1 LEQNKDIDQFD
12 IPLAKRTYLNN
23 PNSILLKKLLIFSPF
38 LFLIFSVVALRFIR
52 NVELIPLNNLK
63 FQVERN
69 HDARIL
75 GHLPYNE
82 TPKEKL
88 VLIEPNIEVHMDMR
102 DSLLKMREQA
112 KKDGIYLVF
121 LSGYRS
127 INLQNDIFYSLKSIR
142 NQEAAERA
150 RVSAPPGYSEHS
162 TGFAIDIGDATQR
175 ETDFETGFENTDAFR
190 WLIKN
195 AAKFHFKLSFNKDNK
210 YIDYEPWHWRYEG
223 SIEALKGK
231 CNFGPHRDDVEF
243 LINNVSIRKYGS
255 SGQQRTFILALKMA
269 ELDLLTKTLNVPP
282 MLILDD
288 VLAELDLTR
297 QNMLLNSV
305 GKDSQCFISATHLDK
320 FNQSFLGSS
329 QMIHL

>member
-1 LEQNKDIDQFD
+1 LEQNKDINQFD

-23 PNSILLKKLLIFSPF
+23 TNSLFFKKLLIFSPF
-38 LFLIFSVVALRFIR
+38 LFLFFSIASLRLIR
-52 NVELIPLNNLK
+52 NIELGPLINQK
-63 FQVERN
+63 FQAERN
-69 HDARIL
+69 HDHRIL

-82 TPKEKL
+82 IPNEKL
-88 VLIEPNIEVHMDMR
+88 VLIEPNVEVHIDMR
-102 DSLLKMREQA
+102 DSLLKMREEA

-175 ETDFETGFENTDAFR
+175 ETDFETEFENTEAFR

-195 AAKFHFKLSFNKDNK
+195 AAKFHFKLSFNKNNK

-223 SIEALKGK
+223 SIEALKVFETTNK
-231 CNFGPHRDDVEF
+231 E
-243 LINNVSIRKYGS
+243 
-255 SGQQRTFILALKMA
+255 
-269 ELDLLTKTLNVPP
+269 
-282 MLILDD
+282 
-288 VLAELDLTR
+288 
-297 QNMLLNSV
+297 
-305 GKDSQCFISATHLDK
+305 
-320 FNQSFLGSS
+320 
-329 QMIHL
+329 

>member
-1 LEQNKDIDQFD
+1 MELNKDIDQFD

-23 PNSILLKKLLIFSPF
+23 PNSTLLKKLLIFSPF
-38 LFLIFSVVALRFIR
+38 LLLILSFAALRFIR
-52 NVELIPLNNLK
+52 NVELIPFNNLK
-63 FQVERN
+63 FEVKRN

-75 GHLPYNE
+75 GHLPYKE

-88 VLIEPNIEVHMDMR
+88 VLIEPNIEVHIDMR
-102 DSLLKMREQA
+102 DSLLKMRKEA
-112 KKDGIYLVF
+112 KKDGIFLVF

-175 ETDFETGFENTDAFR
+175 ETDFESDFENTDAFR
-190 WLIKN
+190 WLINN

-223 SIEALKGK
+223 SIEALKVFERA
-231 CNFGPHRDDVEF
+231 N
-243 LINNVSIRKYGS
+243 RK
-255 SGQQRTFILALKMA
+255 L
-269 ELDLLTKTLNVPP
+269 
-282 MLILDD
+282 
-288 VLAELDLTR
+288 
-297 QNMLLNSV
+297 
-305 GKDSQCFISATHLDK
+305 
-320 FNQSFLGSS
+320 
-329 QMIHL
+329 

>member
-1 LEQNKDIDQFD
+1 MELNKDIDQFD

-23 PNSILLKKLLIFSPF
+23 QNSTSLKKLLIFSPF
-38 LFLIFSVVALRFIR
+38 LFFIFSVAALRFIR

-63 FQVERN
+63 FPVERN

-82 TPKEKL
+82 TPEEKL
-88 VLIEPNIEVHMDMR
+88 VLIEPKIVVHMDMR
-102 DSLLKMREQA
+102 DSLLKMRKEA

-127 INLQNDIFYSLKSIR
+127 INLQNDIFYSLKSFR

-175 ETDFETGFENTDAFR
+175 ETDFEADFENTDAFR

-223 SIEALKGK
+223 SIEALKVFESA
-231 CNFGPHRDDVEF
+231 N
-243 LINNVSIRKYGS
+243 RK
-255 SGQQRTFILALKMA
+255 F
-269 ELDLLTKTLNVPP
+269 
-282 MLILDD
+282 
-288 VLAELDLTR
+288 
-297 QNMLLNSV
+297 
-305 GKDSQCFISATHLDK
+305 
-320 FNQSFLGSS
+320 
-329 QMIHL
+329 

>member
-1 LEQNKDIDQFD
+1 MELNKDIDQFD

-23 PNSILLKKLLIFSPF
+23 PNSNLLKKLFIFSPF
-38 LFLIFSVVALRFIR
+38 LFLIFSGAALQLTR
-52 NVELIPLNNLK
+52 NVEVPLNKLK

-69 HDARIL
+69 HDARVL

-102 DSLLKMREQA
+102 DSLLKMREEA

-175 ETDFETGFENTDAFR
+175 ENDFE
-190 WLIKN
+190 
-195 AAKFHFKLSFNKDNK
+195 K
-210 YIDYEPWHWRYEG
+210 YNLME
-223 SIEALKGK
+223 
-231 CNFGPHRDDVEF
+231 
-243 LINNVSIRKYGS
+243 
-255 SGQQRTFILALKMA
+255 
-269 ELDLLTKTLNVPP
+269 
-282 MLILDD
+282 
-288 VLAELDLTR
+288 
-297 QNMLLNSV
+297 
-305 GKDSQCFISATHLDK
+305 
-320 FNQSFLGSS
+320 
-329 QMIHL
+329 

>member
-1 LEQNKDIDQFD
+1 MELKKDIDQFD

-23 PNSILLKKLLIFSPF
+23 PKSTLLKKLLLFSPF
-38 LFLIFSVVALRFIR
+38 LFLIFSVAAMRFIR
-52 NVELIPLNNLK
+52 NVELIPQ

-102 DSLLKMREQA
+102 DSLLKMREEA

-127 INLQNDIFYSLKSIR
+127 INLQKDIFYSLKSIR

-175 ETDFETGFENTDAFR
+175 ETDFETDFEHTNAFR
-190 WLIKN
+190 WLKNN

-223 SIEALKGK
+223 SIEALKVFE
-231 CNFGPHRDDVEF
+231 NS
-243 LINNVSIRKYGS
+243 NRK
-255 SGQQRTFILALKMA
+255 L
-269 ELDLLTKTLNVPP
+269 
-282 MLILDD
+282 
-288 VLAELDLTR
+288 
-297 QNMLLNSV
+297 
-305 GKDSQCFISATHLDK
+305 
-320 FNQSFLGSS
+320 
-329 QMIHL
+329 

>member
-1 LEQNKDIDQFD
+1 MELNKDINQFD
-12 IPLAKRTYLNN
+12 IPLAKRIYLNN
-23 PNSILLKKLLIFSPF
+23 PNSISLKKLLIFSPF
-38 LFLIFSVVALRFIR
+38 IFLIFSVTALRLTR
-52 NVELIPLNNLK
+52 NSELGSLNNLK

-69 HDARIL
+69 HESRVL
-75 GHLPYNE
+75 GHLPYDE
-82 TPKEKL
+82 VPEEKL
-88 VLIEPNIEVHMDMR
+88 VLIEPNIEVHIDMR
-102 DSLLKMREQA
+102 DSLLKMREEA

-175 ETDFETGFENTDAFR
+175 ETDFETDFENTETFR

-223 SIEALKGK
+223 SIEALKVFE
-231 CNFGPHRDDVEF
+231 NS
-243 LINNVSIRKYGS
+243 NRKYKS
-255 SGQQRTFILALKMA
+255 
-269 ELDLLTKTLNVPP
+269 N
-282 MLILDD
+282 
-288 VLAELDLTR
+288 
-297 QNMLLNSV
+297 
-305 GKDSQCFISATHLDK
+305 
-320 FNQSFLGSS
+320 
-329 QMIHL
+329 

>member
-1 LEQNKDIDQFD
+1 MELNKDIDQFD

-23 PNSILLKKLLIFSPF
+23 PNSKLLKKLLIFSPF
-38 LFLIFSVVALRFIR
+38 LFLVFSVATLRFIK

-63 FQVERN
+63 FQVKRN

-75 GHLPYNE
+75 GHLPYKE

-102 DSLLKMREQA
+102 DSLLKMREEA

-175 ETDFETGFENTDAFR
+175 ETDFETDFENTDAFR

-223 SIEALKGK
+223 SIEALKVFESA
-231 CNFGPHRDDVEF
+231 N
-243 LINNVSIRKYGS
+243 RK
-255 SGQQRTFILALKMA
+255 L
-269 ELDLLTKTLNVPP
+269 
-282 MLILDD
+282 
-288 VLAELDLTR
+288 
-297 QNMLLNSV
+297 
-305 GKDSQCFISATHLDK
+305 
-320 FNQSFLGSS
+320 
-329 QMIHL
+329 

>member
-1 LEQNKDIDQFD
+1 LELNKDIDQFD

-23 PNSILLKKLLIFSPF
+23 PNSTLLKKILIFFPF
-38 LFLIFSVVALRFIR
+38 LFLIFSVAGLRFIR

-82 TPKEKL
+82 TPREKL

-102 DSLLKMREQA
+102 DSLLKMREEA

-175 ETDFETGFENTDAFR
+175 ETDFETDFENTDAFR

-195 AAKFHFKLSFNKDNK
+195 AAKFHFKLSFNKNNK

-223 SIEALKGK
+223 SIEALKVFETS
-231 CNFGPHRDDVEF
+231 NR
-243 LINNVSIRKYGS
+243 
-255 SGQQRTFILALKMA
+255 
-269 ELDLLTKTLNVPP
+269 
-282 MLILDD
+282 
-288 VLAELDLTR
+288 
-297 QNMLLNSV
+297 
-305 GKDSQCFISATHLDK
+305 
-320 FNQSFLGSS
+320 
-329 QMIHL
+329 

>member
-1 LEQNKDIDQFD
+1 MELNKDIDQFD

-23 PNSILLKKLLIFSPF
+23 PNSTLLKKLLIFSPF
-38 LFLIFSVVALRFIR
+38 LFLIFSVVGLRFIR

-63 FQVERN
+63 FQIERN

-88 VLIEPNIEVHMDMR
+88 VLIEPKIKVHMDMR
-102 DSLLKMREQA
+102 DSLLMMREEA

-175 ETDFETGFENTDAFR
+175 ETDFETDFENTEAFR
-190 WLIKN
+190 
-195 AAKFHFKLSFNKDNK
+195 S
-210 YIDYEPWHWRYEG
+210 
-223 SIEALKGK
+223 
-231 CNFGPHRDDVEF
+231 
-243 LINNVSIRKYGS
+243 VSY
-255 SGQQRTFILALKMA
+255 
-269 ELDLLTKTLNVPP
+269 
-282 MLILDD
+282 
-288 VLAELDLTR
+288 
-297 QNMLLNSV
+297 
-305 GKDSQCFISATHLDK
+305 THLTLPTIC
-320 FNQSFLGSS
+320 SV
-329 QMIHL
+329 